1 MYELVSLCTF
11 YMLMLRFLQQSTVAS
26 NIRLILLHLTLC
38 ANWNESTHL
47 THLQLFPTC
56 VDWFLAASKP
66 LVLAWNLMFWQLHSG
81 LTYQDTSQWIIFIIC
96 EIFLLIWFRNFLSP
110 STSVYYI
117 STTCSVALFYWLFLH
132 SYGTRVAMKILRGF
146 LVEGRWYWIHDFIAT
161 FLVNDR
167 PIYIALCS

>member
-132 SYGTRVAMKILRGF
+132 SYGTRVEKKILRK
-146 LVEGRWYWIHDFIAT
+146 YWGGPLILDLWF
-161 FLVNDR
+161 
-167 PIYIALCS
+167 CSSFQGKRQANLHGIV